1 MSYATQIRKVAT
13 QIASD
18 AEARAST
25 LKREISDLEAQIVEV
40 ETKIVAVETK
50 LDAAN
55 LAYERLTRFQPEI
68 GGRLQCPRCW
78 IDHETRSEMIAFRAE
93 TPSKYDAFRCHK
105 CGFDLSF
112 TLKG

>member
-1 MSYATQIRKVAT
+1 MSYATQIRKVAA
-13 QIASD
+13 QIAND
-18 AEARAST
+18 ADSRAAS
-25 LKREISDLEAQIVEV
+25 LKRELSDLEAQIVEV
-40 ETKIVAVETK
+40 KTKIVETETK

-68 GGRLQCPRCW
+68 SRSLQCPRCW
-78 IDHETRSEMIAFRAE
+78 IDHETRSEMTAFRAE
-93 TPSKYDAFRCHK
+93 NPSKYDAFRCHK